1 MNKGVGKKVKGVRQK
16 GLGGGTQGVRYRT
29 EGGTQEAKGRDRRG
43 QGVKH
48 KGPWWRVS
56 GYAP

>member
-29 EGGTQEAKGRDRRG
+29 EGARG
-43 QGVKH
+43 WDTRG
-48 KGPWWRVS
+48 
-56 GYAP
+56 